1 MLKLIVRRLFY
12 SLITLLIIAVV
23 VFVAVELLPGDMAT
37 AYLGR
42 EATPE
47 RLASLRAELGLDRPA
62 TERFARW
69 FGSAL
74 GGDFGRSLARD
85 KPVVDVI
92 GVRLRNSLLL
102 GISAALIGIPLALG
116 LGIIAGLSR
125 DRASDLWISTGA
137 LIAMT
142 LPEFVTATFLI
153 LVFSISLQL
162 LPAIT
167 IAPTNASIR
176 ELLPNVVLPII
187 TLTLI
192 MVAHILR
199 MVRTSVIDVMTSDY
213 VQMATLSGIP
223 YRRVVLGHALPNAL
237 LPAISITALTIAWL
251 LGGLVIIEVVF
262 NYPGLGTLLL
272 NAIHTRDQPLV
283 QGIALAISGV
293 YVVVNLGA
301 DVLTLLLNPRLR
313 TLRAA

>member
-23 VFVAVELLPGDMAT
+23 VFVAVELLPGDTAT

-42 EATPE
+42 ESTPQ

-85 KPVVDVI
+85 EPVVDVI
-92 GVRLRNSLLL
+92 RFRLRNSLLL

-116 LGIIAGLSR
+116 LGIIAGLRR

-162 LPAIT
+162 FPAVT
-167 IAPTNASIR
+167 VVPANAPIVD
-176 ELLPNVVLPII
+176 LLPNLVLPIV
-187 TLTLI
+187 TLTVI

-199 MVRTSVIDVMTSDY
+199 MVRTSVLDVMTSHC
-213 VQMATLSGIP
+213 VHIATLS
-223 YRRVVLGHALPNAL
+223 VVP
-237 LPAISITALTIAWL
+237 
-251 LGGLVIIEVVF
+251 
-262 NYPGLGTLLL
+262 
-272 NAIHTRDQPLV
+272 
-283 QGIALAISGV
+283 
-293 YVVVNLGA
+293 
-301 DVLTLLLNPRLR
+301 
-313 TLRAA
+313 

>member
-23 VFVAVELLPGDMAT
+23 VFVAVELLPGDTAT
-37 AYLGR
+37 AFLGR
-42 EATPE
+42 ESTPQ
-47 RLASLRAELGLDRPA
+47 RLANLRAELGLDRPA
-62 TERFARW
+62 AERFARW
-69 FGSAL
+69 FGGAL
-74 GGDFGRSLARD
+74 RGDFGMSLGREQ
-85 KPVVDVI
+85 PVVDVI

-102 GISAALIGIPLALG
+102 GLSAALIGIPLALG
-116 LGIIAGLSR
+116 LGVIAGLTR
-125 DRASDLWISTGA
+125 DRAPDLWISTAA

-153 LVFSISLQL
+153 LVFSITLQL
-162 LPAIT
+162 FPAVT
-167 IAPTNASIR
+167 VVPANAPIS
-176 ELLPNVVLPII
+176 ELLPNLVLPIV

-213 VQMATLSGIP
+213 VQMATLSGVP
-223 YRRVVLGHALPNAL
+223 YRQVVLRHALPNAL

-272 NAIHTRDQPLV
+272 DAIHTRDIPLV
-283 QGIALAISGV
+283 QGIALATAGV
-293 YVVVNLGA
+293 YVVVNLAA
-301 DVLTLLLNPRLR
+301 DVLTLMLNPRLR
-313 TLRAA
+313 TMRTA

>member
-23 VFVAVELLPGDMAT
+23 VFVAVEFLPGDTAT

-42 EATPE
+42 EATPQ
-47 RLASLRAELGLDRPA
+47 RLANLRAELGLDRPA

-69 FGSAL
+69 LGDAL
-74 GGDFGRSLARD
+74 RGDFGMSLARD
-85 KPVVDVI
+85 KPVVDLI

-102 GISAALIGIPLALG
+102 GLSAALIGIPLALG
-116 LGIIAGLSR
+116 LGIIAGLTR
-125 DRASDLWISTGA
+125 DRAPDLLISTAA

-162 LPAIT
+162 FPAVT
-167 IAPTNASIR
+167 VVPANAPIL
-176 ELLPNVVLPII
+176 ELLPNLVLPIV

-213 VQMATLSGIP
+213 VQMATLSGIS
-223 YRRVVLGHALPNAL
+223 YRRVVLRHALPNAL

-272 NAIHTRDQPLV
+272 DAIHTRDFPLV
-283 QGIALAISGV
+283 QGIALATAGV

-313 TLRAA
+313 TLRTA

>member
-23 VFVAVELLPGDMAT
+23 VFVAVELLPGDTAT

-42 EATPE
+42 EATPQ

-69 FGSAL
+69 LGDAL
-74 GGDFGRSLARD
+74 RGDFGMSLARD
-85 KPVVDVI
+85 KPVVDLI

-102 GISAALIGIPLALG
+102 GLSAALIGIPLALG
-116 LGIIAGLSR
+116 LGIIAGLTR
-125 DRASDLWISTGA
+125 DRAPDLLISTAA

-162 LPAIT
+162 FPAVT
-167 IAPTNASIR
+167 VVPANAPIVD
-176 ELLPNVVLPII
+176 LLPNLVLPIV

-213 VQMATLSGIP
+213 VQMATLSGIS
-223 YRRVVLGHALPNAL
+223 YRHVVLRHALPNAL

-262 NYPGLGTLLL
+262 NYKGLGLLL
-272 NAIHTRDQPLV
+272 LDAINTRDIPLV
-283 QGIALAISGV
+283 QGIALATAGV

-313 TLRAA
+313 TLRTA

>member
-42 EATPE
+42 EATPQ

-62 TERFARW
+62 PERFVRW
-69 FGSAL
+69 LGGAL
-74 GGDFGRSLARD
+74 GGDLGMSLARE
-85 KPVVDVI
+85 KPARDLI
-92 GVRLRNSLLL
+92 GVRLRNTLIL
-102 GISAALIGIPLALG
+102 GLSAALIGIPIALG
-116 LGIIAGLSR
+116 LGVIAGLSR
-125 DRASDLWISTGA
+125 DRAPDLWISIAA

-153 LVFSISLQL
+153 IVFSISLQL
-162 LPAIT
+162 FPAVT
-167 IAPTNASIR
+167 VVPANAPIA
-176 ELLPNVVLPII
+176 ELLPNLVLPIV

-213 VQMATLSGIP
+213 VQMASLSGVP
-223 YRRVVLGHALPNAL
+223 YSRVVLRHALPA
-237 LPAISITALTIAWL
+237 
-251 LGGLVIIEVVF
+251 
-262 NYPGLGTLLL
+262 
-272 NAIHTRDQPLV
+272 
-283 QGIALAISGV
+283 
-293 YVVVNLGA
+293 VNH
-301 DVLTLLLNPRLR
+301 P
-313 TLRAA
+313 

>member
-23 VFVAVELLPGDMAT
+23 VFAAVELLPGDMAT

-42 EATPE
+42 ESTPQ
-47 RLASLRAELGLDRPA
+47 RLARLRAELGLDRPA
-62 TERFARW
+62 IVRFASW
-69 FGSAL
+69 FGGVLRGDL
-74 GGDFGRSLARD
+74 GMSLVREVPVRD
-85 KPVVDVI
+85 LI
-92 GVRLRNSLLL
+92 GIRLRNTLLL
-102 GISAALIGIPLALG
+102 GLSAMVIGLPLALG
-116 LGIIAGLSR
+116 LGVIAGLTR
-125 DRASDLWISTGA
+125 DRAPDLWISTAA

-213 VQMATLSGIP
+213 VQMATLSGVP
-223 YRRVVLGHALPNAL
+223 YRRVVLRHALPNAL

>member
-42 EATPE
+42 ESTPE
-47 RLASLRAELGLDRPA
+47 RLARLRAELGLDRPA
-62 TERFARW
+62 AERFARW
-69 FGSAL
+69 FVDAL
-74 GGDFGRSLARD
+74 RGDFGMSLGRER
-85 KPVVDVI
+85 PVVDVI

-102 GISAALIGIPLALG
+102 GLSAALIGIPLALG
-116 LGIIAGLSR
+116 LGIIAGLTR
-125 DRASDLWISTGA
+125 DRAPDLWISTAA

-162 LPAIT
+162 LPAVT
-167 IAPTNASIR
+167 VVPANAPILD
-176 ELLPNVVLPII
+176 LLPNLVLPIV

-272 NAIHTRDQPLV
+272 DAIHTRDIPVV
-283 QGIALAISGV
+283 QGIALATAGV
-293 YVVVNLGA
+293 YVVVNLAA
-301 DVLTLLLNPRLR
+301 DVLTLMLNPRLR
-313 TLRAA
+313 TLRTA

>member
-1 MLKLIVRRLFY
+1 MLKLFVRRIFY
-12 SLITLLIIAVV
+12 SLITLIIIAVV
-23 VFVAVELLPGDMAT
+23 VFAAVELLPGDTAT
-37 AYLGR
+37 AFLGR
-42 EATPE
+42 EATPQ

-62 TERFARW
+62 IERFARW
-69 FGSAL
+69 FTGAIS
-74 GGDFGRSLARD
+74 GDFGMSLTRGE
-85 KPVVDVI
+85 PVLDVL
-92 GVRLRNSLLL
+92 GVRLRNTLIL
-102 GISAALIGIPLALG
+102 GLPAALIGIPIALG
-116 LGIIAGLSR
+116 LGIIAGLNR
-125 DRASDLWISTGA
+125 DRAPDIWISTAA

-153 LVFSISLQL
+153 LVFSITLQI
-162 LPAIT
+162 LPAVT
-167 IAPTNASIR
+167 VVAANAPIVD
-176 ELLPNVVLPII
+176 LLPNLVLPII

-213 VQMATLSGIP
+213 VKMATLSGVP
-223 YRRVVLGHALPNAL
+223 YIRVVLRHALPNAL

-272 NAIHTRDQPLV
+272 EAIHTRDMPLV
-283 QGIALAISGV
+283 QGIALSIAGV
-293 YVVVNLGA
+293 YVVVNLAA

-313 TLRAA
+313 TMRTA

>member
-23 VFVAVELLPGDMAT
+23 VFVAVELLPGDTAT
-37 AYLGR
+37 AFLGR
-42 EATPE
+42 ESTPQ
-47 RLASLRAELGLDRPA
+47 RLANLRAELGLDRPA
-62 TERFARW
+62 AERFARW
-69 FGSAL
+69 FGGAL
-74 GGDFGRSLARD
+74 RGDFGMSLGREQ
-85 KPVVDVI
+85 PVVDVI

-102 GISAALIGIPLALG
+102 GLSAALIGIPLALG
-116 LGIIAGLSR
+116 LGVIAGLTR
-125 DRASDLWISTGA
+125 DRAPDLWISTAA

-153 LVFSISLQL
+153 LIFSITLQL
-162 LPAIT
+162 FPAVT
-167 IAPTNASIR
+167 VVPANAPIS
-176 ELLPNVVLPII
+176 ELLPNLVLPIV

-213 VQMATLSGIP
+213 VQMATLSGVP
-223 YRRVVLGHALPNAL
+223 YRQVVLRHALPNAL

-272 NAIHTRDQPLV
+272 DAIHTRDIPLV
-283 QGIALAISGV
+283 QGIALATAGV
-293 YVVVNLGA
+293 YVVVNLAA
-301 DVLTLLLNPRLR
+301 DVLTLMLNPRLR
-313 TLRAA
+313 TMRTA